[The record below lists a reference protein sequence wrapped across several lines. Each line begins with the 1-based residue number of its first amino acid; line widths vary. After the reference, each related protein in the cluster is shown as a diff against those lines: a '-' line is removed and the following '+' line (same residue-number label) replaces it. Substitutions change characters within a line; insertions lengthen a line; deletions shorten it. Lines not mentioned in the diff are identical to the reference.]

1 MTVTKLSVQDQQGSE
16 SAYSDPKT
24 KPKYVEKYTKYK
36 QWEVTIRKYNCTIK
50 TTSNWNMGKLHQ
62 ITRKVNFM

>member
-1 MTVTKLSVQDQQGSE
+1 MAVTKVSVQDQQGSD

-36 QWEVTIRKYNCTIK
+36 HKIQTVR
-50 TTSNWNMGKLHQ
+50 SNQKKP
-62 ITRKVNFM
+62 IIVI